1 MNFESIIERLSK
13 QQQSNRYAIYGAIY
27 IICIGLYI
35 FFGLFPIQDR
45 IQALQISHDEKK
57 QTLDLVRTRVSSLET
72 LTAEASEL
80 KVALERAKQ
89 ELPNSSEI
97 PKLIKEITETGR
109 NAGLEV
115 RKFQPLG
122 ERDSESNDFVSE
134 VPIALG
140 LEGSFHEIAI
150 FFDQLSKMPRIVHVM
165 NIDMQI
171 SQETASTVD
180 LYVEGDAI
188 TFRFLTDE
196 ERELKIKD
204 TGKPK

>member
-1 MNFESIIERLSK
+1 MNLETIIDRLSK
-13 QQQSNRYAIYGAIY
+13 QPQSNRIAIYLGIY
-27 IICIGLYI
+27 ILFVVLYI
-35 FFGLFPIQDR
+35 FMGLFPIQER
-45 IQALQISHDEKK
+45 IVSLEGQRDEKQQK
-57 QTLDLVRTRVSSLET
+57 LTLVRSRVSSLES

-115 RKFQPLG
+115 RKFTQLG
-122 ERDSESNDFVSE
+122 ERDSESNDYVSE

-165 NIDMQI
+165 NINMEI
-171 SQETASTVD
+171 SNETASTVD

-196 ERELKIKD
+196 EREKKKD
-204 TGKPK
+204 KRRR

>member
-1 MNFESIIERLSK
+1 MNFETIIDRLSK
-13 QQQSNRYAIYGAIY
+13 QPQSNRFAIYLGIY
-27 IICIGLYI
+27 ILFVVLYI
-35 FFGLFPIQDR
+35 FMGLFPIQER
-45 IQALQISHDEKK
+45 IVTLEGQRDEKQQK
-57 QTLDLVRTRVSSLET
+57 LALVRSRVSSLES

-115 RKFQPLG
+115 RKFTQLG
-122 ERDSESNDFVSE
+122 ERDSETNDYVSE

-165 NIDMQI
+165 NINMEI
-171 SQETASTVD
+171 SNETASTVD

-196 ERELKIKD
+196 EREKKKD
-204 TGKPK
+204 QRRR

>member
-1 MNFESIIERLSK
+1 MNFETIIDRLSK
-13 QQQSNRYAIYGAIY
+13 QPQSNRFAIYLGIY
-27 IICIGLYI
+27 ILFVVLYI
-35 FFGLFPIQDR
+35 FMGLFPIQER
-45 IQALQISHDEKK
+45 IVSLEGQRDEKQQK
-57 QTLDLVRTRVSSLET
+57 LALVRSRVSSLES

-115 RKFQPLG
+115 RKFTQLG
-122 ERDSESNDFVSE
+122 ERDSETNDYVSE

-165 NIDMQI
+165 NINMEI
-171 SQETASTVD
+171 SNETASTVD

-196 ERELKIKD
+196 EREKKKD
-204 TGKPK
+204 QRRR

>member
-1 MNFESIIERLSK
+1 
-13 QQQSNRYAIYGAIY
+13 
-27 IICIGLYI
+27 
-35 FFGLFPIQDR
+35 
-45 IQALQISHDEKK
+45 
-57 QTLDLVRTRVSSLET
+57 VSSLES

-115 RKFQPLG
+115 RKFTQLG
-122 ERDSESNDFVSE
+122 ERDSETNDYVAE

-140 LEGSFHEIAI
+140 LEGSYHEIAI

-165 NIDMQI
+165 NIIMEI
-171 SQETASTVD
+171 SNETASTTD

-196 ERELKIKD
+196 EREKK
-204 TGKPK
+204 KEKRRR

>member
-27 IICIGLYI
+27 IVCVALYI
-35 FFGLFPIQDR
+35 FLGLFPIQDR
-45 IQALQISHDEKK
+45 IEALQISHDEKK
-57 QTLDLVRTRVSSLET
+57 QTLDLVRTRVSSLEA
-72 LTAEASEL
+72 LTAEASAL

-204 TGKPK
+204 PGKPK